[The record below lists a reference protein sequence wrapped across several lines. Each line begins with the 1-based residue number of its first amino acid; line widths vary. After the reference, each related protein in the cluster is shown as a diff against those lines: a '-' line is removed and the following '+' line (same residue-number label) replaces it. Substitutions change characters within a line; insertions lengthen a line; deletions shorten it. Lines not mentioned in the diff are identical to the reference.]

1 MNNYQLCRK
10 PSITKARV
18 KQMSLPRVFE
28 QYQALLME
36 ALKLRATAKKNANVL
51 MHMAGYC
58 KDELSS
64 GEKKEL
70 VEIIEMHRKEMVPL
84 VVPIT
89 LLKHYVRKY
98 DQSYLK
104 DQYYLNPHPIE
115 LQLHNH
121 V

>member
-1 MNNYQLCRK
+1 MGRLV
-10 PSITKARV
+10 ARV
-18 KQMSLPRVFE
+18 KQMPLPRVFE
-28 QYQALLME
+28 EYQVRLME

-51 MHMAGYC
+51 MHMAGYF
-58 KDELSS
+58 KDQVSS
-64 GEKKEL
+64 GEKAEL
-70 VEIIEMHRKEMVPL
+70 VEIIEMYRKEMVPL

-98 DQSYLK
+98 DQPYLK

-115 LQLHNH
+115 LQLRNH